1 MNSTTV
7 LFTLNFN
14 HSHVNTFE
22 QAEGINVIHIL
33 LILMHILWN
42 ANMNES
48 MSYTSYSHLYVFLF
62 IYKMMKA
69 CPS

>member
-1 MNSTTV
+1 
-7 LFTLNFN
+7 
-14 HSHVNTFE
+14 
-22 QAEGINVIHIL
+22 
-33 LILMHILWN
+33 MHILWN